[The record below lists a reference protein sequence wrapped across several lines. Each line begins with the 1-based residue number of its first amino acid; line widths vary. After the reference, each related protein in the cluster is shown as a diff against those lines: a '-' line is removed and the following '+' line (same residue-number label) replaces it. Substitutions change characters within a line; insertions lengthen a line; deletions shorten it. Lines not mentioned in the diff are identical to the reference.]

1 MGLATRLLNAGMASL
16 MGLLS
21 LGAAETARAQ
31 TIDNVAS
38 ASWRSGNDTKLVL
51 SNRVSFDVQR
61 TPLASITTFV
71 PFPGGIQQ
79 VDLEPSYCTTSG
91 GTVIPNSAQ
100 AGSGTSA
107 SLTPVNTIRI
117 GQTLVISI
125 DAASANLDPNIK
137 GNLSLVIKALNGDTE
152 TLNAVETEADSGRFF
167 ASISTV
173 ASPPPFVNNDC
184 RLSVSDGDAIEIS
197 AFVRGETV
205 PFLLGSVNAEANP
218 FAVVFDS
225 LDGTLVD
232 GAVVSII
239 NATTGQPAKVYGLDG
254 VTPWPSTITTG
265 TRVTDANGQTVD
277 LAPGEYRFPILA
289 SGNYR
294 LVVKPPQPY
303 VAPSAVSPDG
313 LAGLRD
319 GQGQPFDIFD
329 GSYGRTFTVSD
340 LLPI

>member
-1 MGLATRLLNAGMASL
+1 M
-16 MGLLS
+16 
-21 LGAAETARAQ
+21 
-31 TIDNVAS
+31 
-38 ASWRSGNDTKLVL
+38 
-51 SNRVSFDVQR
+51 
-61 TPLASITTFV
+61 
-71 PFPGGIQQ
+71 
-79 VDLEPSYCTTSG
+79 
-91 GTVIPNSAQ
+91 
-100 AGSGTSA
+100 
-107 SLTPVNTIRI
+107 
-117 GQTLVISI
+117 
-125 DAASANLDPNIK
+125 DPNIK

-340 LLPI
+340 LLPIQIDIPLDAPAGNVTVTKRASRELVEPGDAVVYTVIVRNTDATRVTGALMLNDSASFGLRLRPDSIRVAGEPAAEAAAPAANGRGFSLNLVLYRWWRKCSHQLRDERAGRRNCG